1 MKRVIRNRRHRLRAL
16 VAVSVGLALPVT
28 AWADPKDDARRH
40 FIAALEAVRAQDYP
54 AALEEFLE
62 AQDVYPHPNTLY
74 NIAKVYEDMGESANA
89 IEYFRL
95 FAEAEPAKAA
105 DVEPMIKVLEGRI
118 RMARQQQSA
127 PAEADAAAGGSATAA
142 EVERLQAIAEELAAL
157 SESLQTRTSRAVTA
171 ADPGGTDPGATDPD
185 APDPD
190 APDPDA
196 PANPA
201 ALAEDPGASSTE
213 DFLSGAYDRVV
224 VTASRYGQ
232 DPLDSPSTVAIL
244 TGDDIRMSGATN
256 IPDLLRRVAGVDVMS
271 LSAGQPELSIRGFNR
286 EMANKVLVLV
296 DGRSIYKDMMVTT
309 IWATLPVSLHDI
321 ERIEII
327 RGPGSAVYGANAMT
341 GVINII
347 TRAGGQGD
355 GVVSV
360 EGGSPGYAQGTAAV
374 SGRSGDTGYRLS
386 AGKHKTGRWNKSAE
400 LGGDS
405 PLVSAV
411 EDQETSLDV
420 VRALGRVDRA
430 FSKDAY
436 ASMSGGYSSGL
447 SEFYVFGT
455 LGDYMLD
462 FDSGFVRGDAG
473 WKGLHFRTFYNFF
486 RADAAPWL
494 QYDGAR
500 DLNTSVVDDIVDVE
514 LERNSTFE
522 TGAVKHHVNAGVGYR
537 YKYTTWGYINQG
549 EAVEQHHANAFLQE
563 QALVGPV
570 RLVGSLRVDKHPL
583 IALKETI
590 SPRGAVVVRVAE
602 RTSVRATTG
611 TSFRAPS
618 QMESYT
624 DLNQP
629 TSADG
634 VFIRTKGDDAG
645 IVPERVFTTE
655 LGVHDE
661 STPFHRADVAAYVNR
676 VSDLIYVQ
684 DVEPPSADDR
694 FYNAADGGFAAGT
707 TRFGNL
713 SPLYLSYGVE
723 AEAQVFPIDGLDL
736 FANVTLQRTTETEG
750 NATVVDGQTSAVKI
764 NAGAA
769 WRTPWRVDIS
779 GQVHHLSPQT
789 WRLREFAP
797 TGALEVQER
806 DVPARTIAVA
816 RLAARPF
823 SDDALELSMTAWNI
837 GAMISGEGFREHP
850 KGQLVSSRLFGTATY
865 RF

>member
-1 MKRVIRNRRHRLRAL
+1 MDHDSRTRARRLG
-16 VAVSVGLALPVT
+16 GLAALALGLAVPT
-28 AWADPKDDARRH
+28 AAWADPKDDARRH

-54 AALEEFLE
+54 AALEEFLA

-74 NIAKVYEDMGESANA
+74 NIAKVYEDMGESEKA

-95 FAEAEPAKAA
+95 FAEAEPGKAA
-105 DVEPMIKVLEGRI
+105 DVAPMIKVLEGRI
-118 RMARQQQSA
+118 RVAQQQA
-127 PAEADAAAGGSATAA
+127 AEAEAGAPEGGAAGAATLA
-142 EVERLQAIAEELAAL
+142 EVERLQAIAAELAAL
-157 SESLQTRTSRAVTA
+157 SESLQGRAAEPVADAGGAPPDTEPGAAPSGDEAPPA
-171 ADPGGTDPGATDPD
+171 ADPTP
-185 APDPD
+185 
-190 APDPDA
+190 
-196 PANPA
+196 
-201 ALAEDPGASSTE
+201 SSAD
-213 DFLSGAYDRVV
+213 DFLAGAYDRVV

-256 IPDLLRRVAGVDVMS
+256 LPDLLRRVAGVDVMS
-271 LSAGQPELSIRGFNR
+271 LSAAQPELSIRGFNR
-286 EMANKVLVLV
+286 EMSNKVLVLI
-296 DGRSIYKDMMVTT
+296 DGRSTYKDMMVTT

-347 TRAGGQGD
+347 TKTGGQGD

-360 EGGSPGYAQGTAAV
+360 DAGSPGYAQGTAAV

-386 AGKHKTGRWNKSAE
+386 VGKHKTGRWNTSAE

-405 PLVSAV
+405 PLVSSA
-411 EDQETSLDV
+411 EDQDTSMDV

-430 FSKDAY
+430 FSEDAF
-436 ASMSGGYSSGL
+436 ASMSGGYSGGL

-455 LGDYMLD
+455 LGDYTLD

-494 QYDGAR
+494 QYDGGR
-500 DLNTSVVDDIVDVE
+500 SLDTSVVDDIVDVE
-514 LERNSTFE
+514 LEQTASFE
-522 TGAVKHHVNAGVGYR
+522 TGAVEHTLNAGAGYR
-537 YKYTTWGYINQG
+537 YKYTVWGYINQG
-549 EAVEQHHANAFLQE
+549 QAVEQNHFNAFLQD

-570 RLVGSLRVDKHPL
+570 RLVGSLRLDKHPL
-583 IALKETI
+583 LALKETI

-602 RTSVRATTG
+602 RTSLRATTG

-618 QMESYT
+618 QMESFT

-634 VFIRTKGDDAG
+634 VFIRTKGDSEG

-655 LGVHDE
+655 LGIHDE
-661 STPFHRADVAAYVNR
+661 STAYHRADVAAYVNR

-684 DVEPPSADDR
+684 DVVPPEADDL
-694 FYNAADGGFAAGT
+694 FYSPDERGFAGGT
-707 TRFGNL
+707 TSFGNL

-723 AEAQVFPIDGLDL
+723 AEAQVFPVDGLDL
-736 FANVTLQRTTETEG
+736 FANVTLQRTQETDG
-750 NATVVDGQTSAVKI
+750 QRTVVDGQTSAFKL

-769 WRTPWRVDIS
+769 WRSPWRVDVS
-779 GQVHHLSPQT
+779 GQVHHLSPQV
-789 WRLREFAP
+789 WRLREFDE
-797 TGALEVQER
+797 TGALQVQEQE
-806 DVPARTIAVA
+806 VGARTIGVA

-823 SDDALELSMTAWNI
+823 ADDSLELSMTAWNI
-837 GAMISGEGFREHP
+837 GSLISGQGFREHP

>member
-1 MKRVIRNRRHRLRAL
+1 MERVIRMRGHRLGAL
-16 VAVSVGLALPVT
+16 VALGIGLALPAT

-54 AALEEFLE
+54 AALAEFLE

-74 NIAKVYEDMGESANA
+74 NIAKVYEDMGESAKA

-95 FAEAEPAKAA
+95 FAEAEPTKAA
-105 DVEPMIKVLEGRI
+105 DVAPVIKVLEGRI
-118 RMARQQQSA
+118 RVAQQQRGE
-127 PAEADAAAGGSATAA
+127 PNGAETPAGGAATAA
-142 EVERLQAIAEELAAL
+142 EVERLQAIAAELAAL
-157 SESLQTRTSRAVTA
+157 SESLQTRTDAPAVADVPAGEAPDGEGTA
-171 ADPGGTDPGATDPD
+171 PTT
-185 APDPD
+185 APDPG
-190 APDPDA
+190 PS
-196 PANPA
+196 N
-201 ALAEDPGASSTE
+201 TE

-286 EMANKVLVLV
+286 EMANKVLVLI

-347 TRAGGQGD
+347 TKAGGQGD

-360 EGGSPGYAQGTAAV
+360 EGGSPGYAQGTGAV

-386 AGKHKTGRWNKSAE
+386 VGKHKTGRWNKSAE
-400 LGGDS
+400 LDADS
-405 PLVSAV
+405 PLVSPS
-411 EDQETSLDV
+411 EDQETSVDV

-436 ASMSGGYSSGL
+436 ASMSGGYSGGL

-455 LGDYMLD
+455 LGDYALD
-462 FDSGFVRGDAG
+462 FDSGFVRGDLG
-473 WKGLHFRTFYNFF
+473 WKGLHFRSFYNFF

-494 QYDGAR
+494 QYQGGR
-500 DLNTSVVDDIVDVE
+500 DMDTSVVDDIVDVE
-514 LERNSTFE
+514 LEQIGTFE
-522 TGAVKHHVNAGVGYR
+522 TGAVKHHVNAGLGYR

-549 EAVEQHHANAFLQE
+549 EAVEQQHANAFLQE

-570 RLVGSLRVDKHPL
+570 RMVGSLRLDKHPL

-602 RTSVRATTG
+602 RTSVRATAG

-629 TSADG
+629 TSSDG
-634 VFIRTKGDDAG
+634 AFIRTKGDVN

-661 STPFHRADVAAYVNR
+661 STSFHRADVAAYVNR
-676 VSDLIYVQ
+676 VSDLIYVT
-684 DVEPPSADDR
+684 DVEAPTAEDTFYSAAER
-694 FYNAADGGFAAGT
+694 GFAAGT

-723 AEAQVFPIDGLDL
+723 AEAQVFPVDGLDL

-750 NATVVDGQTSAVKI
+750 NATVVDGQTSTVKV

-769 WRTPWRVDIS
+769 WRTPWRVDVS
-779 GQVHHLSPQT
+779 GQVHYLSPQT
-789 WRLREFAP
+789 WRLREFDE
-797 TGALEVQER
+797 TGALQVQEQ
-806 DVPARTIAVA
+806 DIAARTIGVA

-823 SDDALELSMTAWNI
+823 ADDALELSMTAWNI
-837 GAMISGEGFREHP
+837 GAMVSGEGFREHP
-850 KGQLVSSRLFGTATY
+850 KGQLVNSRLFGTATY

>member
-1 MKRVIRNRRHRLRAL
+1 MERVIGKRGHRLGAL
-16 VAVSVGLALPVT
+16 VALGVGLVVPAT

-40 FIAALEAVRAQDYP
+40 FIAALEAVRTQDY
-54 AALEEFLE
+54 AVALEEFLE

-74 NIAKVYEDMGESANA
+74 NIAKVYEDMGESAKA

-105 DVEPMIKVLEGRI
+105 DVAPMIKVLEGRI
-118 RMARQQQSA
+118 RVAQRQEAAAVA
-127 PAEADAAAGGSATAA
+127 PATGAAGGAATAA
-142 EVERLQAIAEELAAL
+142 ELERLQAIAAELAAL
-157 SESLQTRTSRAVTA
+157 SESLQGRADAPVRV
-171 ADPGGTDPGATDPD
+171 TDPSEPRDGPEVEPGD
-185 APDPD
+185 APEP
-190 APDPDA
+190 APP
-196 PANPA
+196 P
-201 ALAEDPGASSTE
+201 SSAE

-224 VTASRYGQ
+224 VTASRFGQ

-256 IPDLLRRVAGVDVMS
+256 LPDLLRRVAGVDVMS
-271 LSAGQPELSIRGFNR
+271 LSAAQPELSIRGFNR
-286 EMANKVLVLV
+286 EMANKVLVLI

-309 IWATLPVSLHDI
+309 IWATLPVSMHDI

-347 TRAGGQGD
+347 TKAGGQGD

-360 EGGSPGYAQGTAAV
+360 EGGGPGYAQGTAAV
-374 SGRSGDTGYRLS
+374 SGRNGDTGYRLS
-386 AGKHKTGRWNKSAE
+386 AGKHKTGRWNRSAE
-400 LGGDS
+400 LGDDS
-405 PLVSAV
+405 PLVSSV
-411 EDQETSLDV
+411 EDQQTSMDV

-436 ASMSGGYSSGL
+436 ASMSGGYSGGL

-455 LGDYMLD
+455 LGDYALE

-486 RADAAPWL
+486 RADAGPWT
-494 QYDGAR
+494 QYEGGR
-500 DLNTSVVDDIVDVE
+500 DMSTSVIDDIVDVE
-514 LERNSTFE
+514 LEQNGSFE
-522 TGAVKHHVNAGVGYR
+522 TGAVEHHVNAGVGYR
-537 YKYTTWGYINQG
+537 YKYTVWGYING
-549 EAVEQHHANAFLQE
+549 GDPVEQHHANAFLQE
-563 QALVGPV
+563 QAIVGPV
-570 RLVGSLRVDKHPL
+570 RLVGSLRLDKHPL

-634 VFIRTKGDDAG
+634 VFIRTKGDPEG

-661 STPFHRADVAAYVNR
+661 STSFHRADVAAYVNR

-684 DVEPPSADDR
+684 DVEPPGADDTFYSADER
-694 FYNAADGGFAAGT
+694 GFAGGT

-736 FANVTLQRTTETEG
+736 FANITLQRTTETEG
-750 NATVVDGQTSAVKI
+750 DTTVVDGQTSAVKV

-789 WRLREFAP
+789 WRLRGFDE
-797 TGALEVQER
+797 TGALEVQEQA
-806 DVPARTIAVA
+806 VPARTIAVA

-823 SDDALELSMTAWNI
+823 ADDALELSMTAWNI
-837 GAMISGEGFREHP
+837 GAMIAGEGFREHP
-850 KGQLVSSRLFGTATY
+850 KGQLVNSRLFGTATY